1 MTPVQGRR
9 PALPVAAQQGGVV
22 SPPSLTR
29 VRAIDWLRGVAALL
43 VCAGHLRAAFFVE
56 WARVDDRGPVQ
67 AGLYFLTG
75 LGHQAVMV
83 FFVLSGYLVGG
94 AVLKAH
100 RADRFAWTGYLLAR
114 LVRLW
119 VVLIPCLLLTLVI
132 DGATLSLAPQALQ
145 GAYEGLWHS
154 GPRSGEYQRDGATL
168 LGNLMFMQT
177 LWVPVLGSNG
187 PLWRLAYEFWY
198 YLAFPCLLIA
208 WRGMAPGRQARARRL
223 EGFLASLAMLAMWVV
238 LPSELWLGFVIWLMG
253 VAVAV
258 AGSPRARVAPLFNGP
273 GMYRLASIASGLLLV
288 AVLVLSKSGIGKSV
302 PPAIADLTVG
312 LATAVFLVTHLRWP
326 MSGRLTVP
334 GMGSARDGLS
344 NISYSL
350 YLSHFPWVVLV
361 GSVMLSG
368 SPVQPSATA
377 WIMYAGVLIALLAWG
392 WCVWWLFERRT
403 DALRRYLLTRLPAL
417 V

>member
-1 MTPVQGRR
+1 MSAAQPAI
-9 PALPVAAQQGGVV
+9 PALVAPVPQGALG
-22 SPPSLTR
+22 PPSSFAR
-29 VRAIDWLRGVAALL
+29 IAAIDWLRGVAALL

-100 RADRFAWTGYLLAR
+100 QSGRFAWPGYLMAR

-132 DGATLSLAPQALQ
+132 DGVTLSLAPQALQ
-145 GAYEGLWHS
+145 GAYESLWHS
-154 GPRSGEYQRDGATL
+154 GPRAGEYQRDGATL
-168 LGNLMFMQT
+168 LGNLLFMQT

-187 PLWRLAYEFWY
+187 PLWSLAYEFWY

-208 WRGMAPGRQARARRL
+208 WRGWASSLQKGASRRK
-223 EGFLASLAMLAMWVV
+223 GVFAALALLVMGGA

-258 AGSPRARVAPLFNGP
+258 AAKPHLRAASQINGKRVYRIAP
-273 GMYRLASIASGLLLV
+273 IASSVLLV
-288 AVLVLSKSGIGKSV
+288 VVLVLSKSGIGKAV
-302 PPAIADLTVG
+302 PPPITDLAIG
-312 LATAVFLVTHLRWP
+312 LVTAVFLVAHLRW
-326 MSGRLTVP
+326 SGAGHLTFRGLGKV
-334 GMGSARDGLS
+334 RDGLS

-361 GSVMLSG
+361 GSVMLPG
-368 SPVQPSATA
+368 SPLQPSAKA
-377 WIMYAGVLIALLAWG
+377 WTIYAGVLIVLLAWG

-403 DALRRYLLTRLPAL
+403 DALRRYLLGRWPAFA
-417 V
+417 